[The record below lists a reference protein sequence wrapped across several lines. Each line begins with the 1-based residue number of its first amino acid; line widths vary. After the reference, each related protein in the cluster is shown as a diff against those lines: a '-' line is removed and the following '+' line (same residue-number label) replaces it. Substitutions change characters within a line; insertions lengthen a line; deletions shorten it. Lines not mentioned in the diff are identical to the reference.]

1 MSRTLSARLLLVASP
16 FAAWSTVSAQTATAP
31 ATPAVTVDLKAVLD
45 SVAPT
50 GTTLERTRTLVR
62 WINDQ
67 FTWSYTDYV
76 QRTPQQIVAQRR
88 GNCAELASVLRA
100 FLDASSIRTRWV
112 SEINV
117 QPGETPHRLKTA
129 DSMVTV
135 RGNRMSVFGL
145 QHNDHAWL
153 EVWDERAQAWFPAD
167 PAYGVVGVDE
177 WLPARLA
184 MANRPKPRVAAVERI
199 AADMLVPFVVLAW
212 ERRGQ
217 TVAED
222 RTSFYL
228 IDGFDRLYGGNLH
241 TLKTWPEWVRAVNEL
256 SPTARGAFEGTA
268 NLHKEGAKVGALKRT
283 YDQLTKEAAAKRLAF
298 IKSD

>member
-1 MSRTLSARLLLVASP
+1 MSRALGGLLLLVASGI
-16 FAAWSTVSAQTATAP
+16 FASPQLSAQTAT
-31 ATPAVTVDLKAVLD
+31 TPSTTSVAAVDLKALLD

-50 GTTLERTRTLVR
+50 GTTVERTRTLVR

-100 FLDASSIRTRWV
+100 FLDASSIRSRWV

-117 QPGETPHRLKTA
+117 QPGETPRRLKTA

-153 EVWDERAQAWFPAD
+153 EVWDERAQSWFPAD
-167 PAYGVVGVDE
+167 PAYGVVGVEE

-184 MANRPKPRVAAVERI
+184 MSNRPKPRVAAVERI

-222 RTSFYL
+222 RTQFYL
-228 IDGFDRLYGGNLH
+228 IDGFDGLYGGRLH
-241 TLKTWPEWVRAVNEL
+241 TLTSWPAWVRAVNEL

-283 YDQLTKEAAAKRLAF
+283 YDQLSKEAAAKKLTMPR
-298 IKSD
+298 